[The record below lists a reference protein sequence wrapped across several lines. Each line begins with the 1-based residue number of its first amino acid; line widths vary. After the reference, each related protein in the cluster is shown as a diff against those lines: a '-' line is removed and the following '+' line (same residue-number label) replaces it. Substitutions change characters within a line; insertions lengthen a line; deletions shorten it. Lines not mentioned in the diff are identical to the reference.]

1 MREIFHSFLVLPDS
15 HRNYNSKNKYIF
27 TGDSKR
33 EEINFS
39 VSFYMRREMPNM
51 KLIIDN
57 DLGKEVA
64 ILVNEKRMRE
74 VMKLCLM
81 DQDFRMVYI
90 FIYSC

>member
-1 MREIFHSFLVLPDS
+1 MS
-15 HRNYNSKNKYIF
+15 
-27 TGDSKR
+27 
-33 EEINFS
+33 
-39 VSFYMRREMPNM
+39 NM

-64 ILVNEKRMRE
+64 ILVNGKRMRE

-81 DQDFRMVYI
+81 DQDFRTVYI

>member
-1 MREIFHSFLVLPDS
+1 
-15 HRNYNSKNKYIF
+15 
-27 TGDSKR
+27 
-33 EEINFS
+33 
-39 VSFYMRREMPNM
+39 MPNM